1 MTLKPLLIPAAAF
14 TVGVATGAA
23 VVTVWWTRKP
33 KQVER

>member
-1 MTLKPLLIPAAAF
+1 MKLKPLLIPAAVF
-14 TVGVATGAA
+14 TAGVAAGAA